1 MTILDILKILA
12 SPAQHSHHPMIPK
25 MSFPAFR
32 DNYSPFNSMY
42 TIKLRFH
49 SFQKIISRIYKPIA
63 KNNFKYLKISHS
75 LFCIRYLYSID
86 TPHCNSFK
94 ISSFINICIYSCRLH
109 EIKCMQAS
117 KVGSIPDLDLEGV
130 NSLRL
135 FIRAFYF
142 KQGRHDQ
149 QMRSFERGYV
159 FVLCLISKY
168 LRHLI

>member
-1 MTILDILKILA
+1 MCTKIHVHILPHRGSVRAMKSMGQQLQFTRLAAAPCWLQPRSDEIDNKYENMTILDILKNLA

-75 LFCIRYLYSID
+75 LFCIYLYSID
-86 TPHCNSFK
+86 TPHSA
-94 ISSFINICIYSCRLH
+94 L
-109 EIKCMQAS
+109 
-117 KVGSIPDLDLEGV
+117 
-130 NSLRL
+130 
-135 FIRAFYF
+135 
-142 KQGRHDQ
+142 
-149 QMRSFERGYV
+149 
-159 FVLCLISKY
+159 
-168 LRHLI
+168 